1 MPLSRLIR
9 TLTVGLLVIASAMPV
24 AAITLESLPEATQE
38 DIAKL
43 CLPVQFKEG
52 AAAYRNCVQSELDIR
67 SETTEKSNELTNL
80 SFDDRYAVQQ
90 ACAKAGAESSD
101 SYQTCVK
108 EQISALQRID
118 APKLDNFSE
127 DELDAIQQACFD
139 AQSRLGAAAFREC
152 LNTEVK
158 SLNDIPKVNLS
169 SLTALEKNA
178 LQLRCSAIASTAA
191 AYRLCL
197 SDEHLLITGKSPVFE
212 QNQDTETTAKTT
224 STDIQA
230 DSVSSKNAS
239 AQAKNAPAQAAKPAA
254 KPATKPVVAKTE
266 EKPVAKKPEVSI
278 ATLEA
283 PKPASSNNNTTSA
296 SQAGRVVAALPRN
309 IAPQR
314 ANAESDS
321 ATERAT
327 DPTPDAVSSNEALL
341 SSNDARV
348 ISKPGLATEL
358 PAADDNLQSTQ
369 TSVVE
374 DIAAD
379 TPAIQDSAKPTAP
392 QANGSPI
399 AEKAMA
405 VWQGF
410 LQKLGTLNSTGWL
423 VLAGILVMPAILL
436 GLFSIIR
443 RSKKSAYKAM
453 PHPHLSENLDPELQS
468 RKRRQEQEA
477 AELFGSNDDIGQRSE
492 ALTDN
497 HAETR
502 LAQKTDSTSVSADDS
517 LDTLE
522 ITDSEIRSA
531 EDEVFARA
539 DLTQDPFD
547 FETADS
553 EKAEQLPSNFQAW
566 LYQKPKNMQI
576 RFCIDFLIYWMA
588 YGDDRY
594 DPKLKKRIFEAKRL
608 SDNDL
613 IKRWVL
619 QNDIHAFAEAVAWMR
634 KNATQPQLEETILL
648 LMTLLVTEHNI
659 TPVQNTLLRF
669 LADVFNMGD
678 ESIQEQFELAFGHEL
693 PPMPRPDRE
702 PWWEKQDEGTI
713 DRWDSRQTAE
723 RPEREK
729 LLIRLGLDAD
739 HNEADVIQS
748 FRRAAKRC
756 HPDRFPNLS
765 ERERAMA
772 EHRFAKFEEARDKLL
787 GVSV

>member
-1 MPLSRLIR
+1 M
-9 TLTVGLLVIASAMPV
+9 GLLVITSTMPV
-24 AAITLESLPEATQE
+24 AAITLESLSEAAQE

-67 SETTEKSNELTNL
+67 AQTAAKPNDMTKL

-90 ACAKAGAESSD
+90 ACAKPGGESSD
-101 SYQTCVK
+101 SYQSCVAD
-108 EQISALQRID
+108 EISALQRIE

-139 AQSRLGAAAFREC
+139 AQSNLGAAAFREC
-152 LNTEVK
+152 LNTQVS
-158 SLNDIPKVNLS
+158 SLNDIPKVNLN

-178 LQLRCSAIASTAA
+178 LQLRCSAIANTAA

-197 SDEHLLITGKSPVFE
+197 SDEHLLITGKPPEFTQSNDSVTAVRS
-212 QNQDTETTAKTT
+212 QSAGNTTASKTT
-224 STDIQA
+224 
-230 DSVSSKNAS
+230 
-239 AQAKNAPAQAAKPAA
+239 PAA
-254 KPATKPVVAKTE
+254 KPEATQTANAVTTQTE
-266 EKPVAKKPEVSI
+266 EKPVTKKPEVTI

-283 PKPASSNNNTTSA
+283 PTPVTASPSNGDETNV
-296 SQAGRVVAALPRN
+296 SQAGKVVAALPRN
-309 IAPQR
+309 IAPRR
-314 ANAESDS
+314 ANVEPSIETDSISESETTQAPLANDSDS
-321 ATERAT
+321 
-327 DPTPDAVSSNEALL
+327 
-341 SSNDARV
+341 RV
-348 ISKPGLATEL
+348 ISKPGLANELQAPEIADQTTETL
-358 PAADDNLQSTQ
+358 
-369 TSVVE
+369 VIE
-374 DIAAD
+374 DIATD
-379 TPAIQDSAKPTAP
+379 STPAQSKVEPVTQQDAESPMIAKALDL
-392 QANGSPI
+392 
-399 AEKAMA
+399 
-405 VWQGF
+405 WHGF
-410 LQKLGTLNSTGWL
+410 LRKLGTLNSTGWL

-436 GLFSIIR
+436 GLFSLIR
-443 RSKKSAYKAM
+443 KSKRNAYQ
-453 PHPHLSENLDPELQS
+453 PVQNSQLSDRIEPELQS

-477 AELFGSNDDIGQRSE
+477 AELFGGDDELNQQSE
-492 ALTDN
+492 APEDSNT
-497 HAETR
+497 ATR
-502 LAQKTDSTSVSADDS
+502 LAQKPEPASVSADDS

-522 ITDSEIRSA
+522 IADSEIRNV
-531 EDEVFARA
+531 EDDVFARA

-547 FETADS
+547 FETADN
-553 EKAEQLPSNFQAW
+553 EKAEQLPSNFQIW
-566 LYQKPKNMQI
+566 LYQKPKNSQI

-594 DPKLKKRIFEAKRL
+594 DPALKKRIFEAKRL

-634 KNATQPQLEETILL
+634 KNASQPQLEETISLLMALL
-648 LMTLLVTEHNI
+648 LTEHNV

-669 LADVFNMGD
+669 LADAFNMGE

-693 PPMPRPDRE
+693 PPMPRPDRAL
-702 PWWEKQDEGTI
+702 WWDKQDDNAV
-713 DRWDSRQTAE
+713 DRWDSRQTLE
-723 RPEREK
+723 LPEHEK
-729 LLIRLGLDAD
+729 LLARLGLTAEY
-739 HNEADVIQS
+739 NEADVIQS